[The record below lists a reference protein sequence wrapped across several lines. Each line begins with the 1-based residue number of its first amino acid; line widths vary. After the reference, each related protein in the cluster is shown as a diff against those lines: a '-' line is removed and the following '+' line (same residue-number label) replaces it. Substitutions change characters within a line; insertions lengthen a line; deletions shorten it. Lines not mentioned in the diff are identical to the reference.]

1 MTRILIGISSCLL
14 GEPVRYDGG
23 HKYDAYINE
32 TLARYFDFA
41 PMCPETAIGLG
52 VPRPTIQLTERD
64 GVMRAISSD
73 AGQDLTEALGHY
85 ADLQQPVHRLLS
97 GYIFKSRSPSCGVA
111 NNGIYAD
118 RLMRNLPTLPVVEES
133 RLAEPL
139 WREHFI
145 KCVYIHQRWRAL
157 QRDGLT
163 LQGLRHF
170 HQQHR
175 LIVMSHSPERQ
186 RELAQ
191 LVSRARTEEL
201 EAVAASYFLRLME
214 LLREPARRRHHVGVL
229 QSLQTRLKSRLDADE
244 KWELTEA
251 IAAYQLGELP
261 LIAPITLLKH
271 HFRNTSDEDLQ
282 DAWYLNPHPAELGL
296 LNIL

>member
-23 HKYDAYINE
+23 HKYDPYINE

-41 PMCPETAIGLG
+41 PLCPETAIGLG

-64 GVMRAISSD
+64 GALRAISSD
-73 AGQDLTEALGHY
+73 SQDLTGALSHF
-85 ADLQQPVHRLLS
+85 ADLQQPVHRLLC

-111 NNGIYAD
+111 NDGIYAA
-118 RLMRNLPTLPVVEES
+118 RLMSNLPALPVVEES
-133 RLAEPL
+133 RLAEPV

-145 KCVYIHQRWRAL
+145 KRVYIHQRWRDL
-157 QRDGLT
+157 HRNGLT
-163 LQGLRHF
+163 LQGLRNF

-175 LIVMSHSPERQ
+175 LIVMSHDPARQ
-186 RELAQ
+186 RELAL
-191 LVSRARTEEL
+191 LVTQARTEDIEP
-201 EAVAASYFLRLME
+201 AAASYFLRLME
-214 LLREPARRRHHVGVL
+214 VLREPAQRRHHVGVL
-229 QSLQTRLKSRLDADE
+229 QYLQARLKNRLDADE

-271 HFRNTSDEDLQ
+271 HFRKTGDDEILDN
-282 DAWYLNPHPAELGL
+282 WYLNPHPAELGL